1 MKEFAMNGTP
11 VKMWAKVCDATAWQQ
26 ISNLCSLP
34 FVFHHL
40 ALMPDLHGG
49 KGMPIG
55 TVLATRNVVIPNAV
69 GVDIGCGMC
78 AVKTNI
84 QVETI
89 EQDVLRKKIMR
100 GIRHQI
106 PLGMEHHKVAQDE
119 KYMPE
124 NHDIDGMTVV
134 KRQYISAT
142 KQVGTLG
149 GGTLL
154 SHLEI
159 IGPEKARI

>member
-1 MKEFAMNGTP
+1 
-11 VKMWAKVCDATAWQQ
+11 
-26 ISNLCSLP
+26 
-34 FVFHHL
+34 
-40 ALMPDLHGG
+40 
-49 KGMPIG
+49 
-55 TVLATRNVVIPNAV
+55 
-69 GVDIGCGMC
+69 
-78 AVKTNI
+78 
-84 QVETI
+84 
-89 EQDVLRKKIMR
+89 MR

-106 PLGMEHHKVAQDE
+106 PLEMEHHKVAQDE

-154 SHLEI
+154 SRLEI

>member
-11 VKMWAKVCDATAWQQ
+11 VKMWAKMCDATAWQQ

-100 GIRHQI
+100 GIRDQI

>member
-11 VKMWAKVCDATAWQQ
+11 VKMWAKMCDATAWQQ

-78 AVKTNI
+78 LFVN
-84 QVETI
+84 
-89 EQDVLRKKIMR
+89 
-100 GIRHQI
+100 
-106 PLGMEHHKVAQDE
+106 
-119 KYMPE
+119 
-124 NHDIDGMTVV
+124 TVD
-134 KRQYISAT
+134 S
-142 KQVGTLG
+142 
-149 GGTLL
+149 
-154 SHLEI
+154 
-159 IGPEKARI
+159 